1 MYQYVKKSQPGVR
14 YYQWRPSNRLN
25 TRSSGRYLLNGPASA
40 GSQWLFIRRRHISTF
55 SHQDHELGLD
65 QALIYLG
72 RGWWVGRP
80 VGDVYCCWQW
90 VEWTVQYLEEAPN
103 SGIIQKFPKIIDP
116 IKSKDI
122 QIRSSKS
129 NHKFTNSRD
138 PIGSKRRPYKLSPL
152 KSSPF

>member
-1 MYQYVKKSQPGVR
+1 MYQYVKKSQSGVR

-72 RGWWVGRP
+72 RGWWVGRR
-80 VGDVYCCWQW
+80 VGDVYCWQW
-90 VEWTVQYLEEAPN
+90 VEWTVKYLEEAPN
-103 SGIIQKFPKIIDP
+103 SGIIQKLYNQIQRHPNP
-116 IKSKDI
+116 I
-122 QIRSSKS
+122 IRSDIIYGVSS
-129 NHKFTNSRD
+129 SSVLQSFSLSVTSLQIDNTHTN
-138 PIGSKRRPYKLSPL
+138 
-152 KSSPF
+152 